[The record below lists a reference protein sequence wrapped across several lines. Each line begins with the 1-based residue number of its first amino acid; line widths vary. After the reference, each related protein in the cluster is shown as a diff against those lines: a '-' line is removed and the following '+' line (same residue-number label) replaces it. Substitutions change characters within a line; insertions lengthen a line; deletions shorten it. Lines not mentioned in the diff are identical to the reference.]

1 MSSKER
7 LKILYNFYDN
17 EQNDS
22 MIYEQVVDSMSYE
35 QVVDSMSYEQV
46 VDNKYKND
54 ITFFSKIE
62 QLPEDQLIQSIFKK
76 KTKKFNILEATN
88 RFLEQQKK
96 DDIIYKKK
104 SKKRKLK

>member
-17 EQNDS
+17 EQN
-22 MIYEQVVDSMSYE
+22 
-35 QVVDSMSYEQV
+35 DSMSYEQV

>member
-1 MSSKER
+1 MSSNEH

-22 MIYEQVVDSMSYE
+22 MSYE
-35 QVVDSMSYEQV
+35 QVVDK
-46 VDNKYKND
+46 KYKND
-54 ITFFSKIE
+54 IKFFSKIE
-62 QLPEDQLIQSIFKK
+62 QLPENKLIEIVLKK

-88 RFLEQQKK
+88 RFLEQLKK

-104 SKKRKLK
+104 NKKRKIK

>member
-22 MIYEQVVDSMSYE
+22 MSYEKVVDK
-35 QVVDSMSYEQV
+35 
-46 VDNKYKND
+46 KYKND
-54 ITFFSKIE
+54 IKFFSKIE
-62 QLPEDQLIQSIFKK
+62 QLPENKLIEIVLKK

-88 RFLEQQKK
+88 LFLEQLKK
-96 DDIIYKKK
+96 NDIIYKKK
-104 SKKRKLK
+104 NKKRKLK

>member
-1 MSSKER
+1 MSSNEH

-22 MIYEQVVDSMSYE
+22 MSYE
-35 QVVDSMSYEQV
+35 Q
-46 VDNKYKND
+46 KYKND
-54 ITFFSKIE
+54 VQFFSKIE
-62 QLPEDQLIQSIFKK
+62 QLPENKLIEIVFKK

-88 RFLEQQKK
+88 RFLKQLKK

-104 SKKRKLK
+104 NKKRKLK

>member
-22 MIYEQVVDSMSYE
+22 MSYEKVVDK
-35 QVVDSMSYEQV
+35 
-46 VDNKYKND
+46 KYKND
-54 ITFFSKIE
+54 IKFFSKIE
-62 QLPEDQLIQSIFKK
+62 QLPENKLIEIVLKN

-88 RFLEQQKK
+88 LFLEQLKK
-96 DDIIYKKK
+96 NDIIYKKK
-104 SKKRKLK
+104 NKKRKLK

>member
-22 MIYEQVVDSMSYE
+22 MSYEKVVDK
-35 QVVDSMSYEQV
+35 
-46 VDNKYKND
+46 KYKND
-54 ITFFSKIE
+54 IKFFSKIE
-62 QLPEDQLIQSIFKK
+62 QLPENKLIEIVLKK

-88 RFLEQQKK
+88 LFLEQLKK

-104 SKKRKLK
+104 KKNKKRKLK

>member
-22 MIYEQVVDSMSYE
+22 MSYE
-35 QVVDSMSYEQV
+35 QVVDK
-46 VDNKYKND
+46 KYKND
-54 ITFFSKIE
+54 IKFFSKIE
-62 QLPEDQLIQSIFKK
+62 QLPENKLIEIVFKK
-76 KTKKFNILEATN
+76 KTKKFNILQATN
-88 RFLEQQKK
+88 RFLELLKK

-104 SKKRKLK
+104 NKKRKLK

>member
-17 EQNDS
+17 EQN
-22 MIYEQVVDSMSYE
+22 
-35 QVVDSMSYEQV
+35 DSMSYEQV

-88 RFLEQQKK
+88 QFLEQQKK